1 MTLYCIF
8 SKCKVFGTE
17 YLSDK
22 KVKGVQMEPIITEQI
37 EKFRSGDFSGYES
50 FYYATSQTVYT
61 MLHTIIPDENTAAE
75 LMPKVYEKIYANV
88 QTLPQ
93 TEAFYVWS
101 AKLANEEALEYL
113 KGNAVSTGNSDM
125 QPEMDSVNAQTM
137 ESADSS
143 LDMPFYDYAAEDE
156 ALAITEDLSE
166 DRVFTEHVQA
176 VIEALS
182 PMEKIVFQ
190 SYYYFGESVPMI
202 VEKTG
207 CTTRAVKHTLGQTR
221 TAMLSAITT
230 HGQAPAYEV
239 KQENLHK
246 FSLKDTPWLY
256 ILFQNYIGKVTGIAH
271 VGITGSAAG
280 AIAIVGQ
287 TGGVAG
293 TYAVIGQ
300 AGGIAGTAAGQ
311 AGSAAGA
318 AVTGQAGGATGAAAK
333 ASAHGIA
340 KFLGTVGG
348 KVAVGVVGV
357 AAVVGIG
364 LGIHHASAKPEKH
377 IVAIEEENGS
387 GALMW
392 EDGPAPVQEA
402 TTEEVSWVDLKLEET
417 RQNVDSYRTTGSG
430 TRGDDAEVGE
440 SLAPYERKNCFY
452 AVADINGDGM
462 EDIYFG
468 YWNSETRQIEIRH
481 TYERD
486 DIDGIVTYYQKDLYL
501 SDQAKEFLYDKVDS
515 RFELISDYMDNES
528 SGGVGY
534 LKIDTG
540 GGEKYYKVIATTWY
554 VHGGSDGA
562 VNYDNYDYDFLLRQ
576 MRDENYSGYYQ
587 EVSASEFETYKAS
600 FTYKK
605 LEWHPLFE
613 NETILNEDPSIPDV
627 DGKF

>member
-1 MTLYCIF
+1 
-8 SKCKVFGTE
+8 
-17 YLSDK
+17 
-22 KVKGVQMEPIITEQI
+22 MEPIITEQI
-37 EKFRSGDFSGYES
+37 EKFQSGDFSGYES

-93 TEAFYVWS
+93 TEAFYAWS

-125 QPEMDSVNAQTM
+125 QPEMDSVNVQPV

-143 LDMPFYDYAAEDE
+143 LNMPFYDYAAEDE

-190 SYYYFGESVPMI
+190 SYYYFGESVPSI

-207 CTTRAVKHTLGQTR
+207 CTTRAVKYTLGQTR
-221 TAMLSAITT
+221 TAMLSAITAY
-230 HGQAPAYEV
+230 GQAPAYAV
-239 KQENLHK
+239 QQEKSHK

-280 AIAIVGQ
+280 AIAMVGQ
-287 TGGVAG
+287 AGGVAG
-293 TYAVIGQ
+293 TSAVIGQ
-300 AGGIAGTAAGQ
+300 AGGIAGTTAGQ
-311 AGSAAGA
+311 AGSAASA

-333 ASAHGIA
+333 AFAKGSA

-364 LGIHHASAKPEKH
+364 LGIHHASSEPERH
-377 IVAIEEENGS
+377 IVAIEEEDGS

-468 YWNSETRQIEIRH
+468 YWNSETRQVEIRH
-481 TYERD
+481 TYVRD
-486 DIDGIVTYYQKDLYL
+486 DIDGVVTFYQKDLYL
-501 SDQAKEFLYDKVDS
+501 SDEAEEFLYDKVDN

-540 GGEKYYKVIATTWY
+540 GGEKYYKVINNTWY
-554 VHGGSDGA
+554 VYGGSDGT
-562 VNYDNYDYDFLLRQ
+562 VNYNNYDYDFLLRQ

-613 NETILNEDPSIPDV
+613 DETILNEDPSIPDA

>member
-1 MTLYCIF
+1 
-8 SKCKVFGTE
+8 
-17 YLSDK
+17 
-22 KVKGVQMEPIITEQI
+22 MEPIITEQI
-37 EKFRSGDFSGYES
+37 EKFQSGDFSGYES

-61 MLHTIIPDENTAAE
+61 MLHTIIPDEKIAAE

-93 TEAFYVWS
+93 TEAFYAWS

-113 KGNAVSTGNSDM
+113 KGSVVLTGNSEM
-125 QPEMDSVNAQTM
+125 QPEMDVVNAQPV

-143 LDMPFYDYAAEDE
+143 LDMPFYDYATEDE
-156 ALAITEDLSE
+156 ALAITEELSE
-166 DRVFTEHVQA
+166 DRVFTEKVEA
-176 VIEALS
+176 VIETLS

-221 TAMLSAITT
+221 AAMLSAITAY
-230 HGQAPAYEV
+230 GQAPAYAV
-239 KQENLHK
+239 QQEKSHK

-280 AIAIVGQ
+280 AIAMVGQ
-287 TGGVAG
+287 AGGVAG
-293 TYAVIGQ
+293 TSAVIGQ
-300 AGGIAGTAAGQ
+300 AGGIAGQ

-364 LGIHHASAKPEKH
+364 LGIHHASSEPEKH
-377 IVAIEEENGS
+377 IVAIEEEDGS

-554 VHGGSDGA
+554 VHGGSDGT

-613 NETILNEDPSIPDV
+613 DETILNEDPSIPDA

>member
-1 MTLYCIF
+1 
-8 SKCKVFGTE
+8 
-17 YLSDK
+17 
-22 KVKGVQMEPIITEQI
+22 
-37 EKFRSGDFSGYES
+37 
-50 FYYATSQTVYT
+50 
-61 MLHTIIPDENTAAE
+61 
-75 LMPKVYEKIYANV
+75 
-88 QTLPQ
+88 
-93 TEAFYVWS
+93 
-101 AKLANEEALEYL
+101 
-113 KGNAVSTGNSDM
+113 M
-125 QPEMDSVNAQTM
+125 QPDTDSVNAQTM

-143 LDMPFYDYAAEDE
+143 SDMPFYDYAAEDE

-182 PMEKIVFQ
+182 PMEKVVFQ
-190 SYYYFGESVPMI
+190 SYYYFGESVPAI

-207 CTTRAVKHTLGQTR
+207 CTTRAVKHTIGQTR
-221 TAMLSAITT
+221 TALLSAITAY
-230 HGQAPAYEV
+230 GQAPAYAV
-239 KQENLHK
+239 QQEKSHK
-246 FSLKDTPWLY
+246 FGLKDTPWMY

-280 AIAIVGQ
+280 AIAMVGQ
-287 TGGVAG
+287 AGGVAG
-293 TYAVIGQ
+293 TSAVIGQ
-300 AGGIAGTAAGQ
+300 AGGIAGTTAGQ
-311 AGSAAGA
+311 AGSAASA

-333 ASAHGIA
+333 AFAKGSA

-364 LGIHHASAKPEKH
+364 LGIHHASSEPERH
-377 IVAIEEENGS
+377 IVAIEEEDGS

-440 SLAPYERKNCFY
+440 SLDPYERKNCFY

-613 NETILNEDPSIPDV
+613 DETILNEDPSIPDA

>member
-1 MTLYCIF
+1 
-8 SKCKVFGTE
+8 
-17 YLSDK
+17 
-22 KVKGVQMEPIITEQI
+22 MEPIITEQI

-93 TEAFYVWS
+93 TEAFYAWS

-113 KGNAVSTGNSDM
+113 KGSDVLTGNSDM
-125 QPEMDSVNAQTM
+125 QPEMEVVNAQTV

-143 LDMPFYDYAAEDE
+143 SDMPFYDYAAEDE
-156 ALAITEDLSE
+156 ALAITEELSE
-166 DRVFTEHVQA
+166 NRVFTEKVEA
-176 VIEALS
+176 VIKALS

-190 SYYYFGESVPMI
+190 SYYYFGESVPSI

-221 TAMLSAITT
+221 TALLSAITAY
-230 HGQAPAYEV
+230 GQAPAYEV
-239 KQENLHK
+239 KQENSHK

-280 AIAIVGQ
+280 AIAMVGQ
-287 TGGVAG
+287 AGGVAG
-293 TYAVIGQ
+293 TSAVIGQ
-300 AGGIAGTAAGQ
+300 AGGIAGTTAGQ
-311 AGSAAGA
+311 AGSAAGT
-318 AVTGQAGGATGAAAK
+318 AVTGQAGGATGTAAK
-333 ASAHGIA
+333 ASAKGSA

-364 LGIHHASAKPEKH
+364 LGIHHASSEPERH
-377 IVAIEEENGS
+377 IVAIEEEDGS

-392 EDGPAPVQEA
+392 EDGPAPAQEA

-452 AVADINGDGM
+452 AVEDINGDGM

-468 YWNSETRQIEIRH
+468 YWNSETRQVEIRH

-501 SDQAKEFLYDKVDS
+501 SDQAKDFLYDKVDS
-515 RFELISDYMDNES
+515 QFELISDYMDNES

-554 VHGGSDGA
+554 VYGGSDGT

>member
-1 MTLYCIF
+1 
-8 SKCKVFGTE
+8 
-17 YLSDK
+17 
-22 KVKGVQMEPIITEQI
+22 MEPIITEQI

-300 AGGIAGTAAGQ
+300 AGGIAGQ

-318 AVTGQAGGATGAAAK
+318 AVTGQAGGATGAVAK
-333 ASAHGIA
+333 AFAKGSA

-364 LGIHHASAKPEKH
+364 LGIHHASSEPERH
-377 IVAIEEENGS
+377 IVAIEEEDGS

-392 EDGPAPVQEA
+392 EDGPAPAQEA
-402 TTEEVSWVDLKLEET
+402 TTEEISWVDLKLKET

-452 AVADINGDGM
+452 AVEDINGDGM

-468 YWNSETRQIEIRH
+468 YWNSETRQVEIRH

-501 SDQAKEFLYDKVDS
+501 SDQAKDFLYDKVDS
-515 RFELISDYMDNES
+515 QFELISDYMDNES

-554 VHGGSDGA
+554 VYGGSDGT

-613 NETILNEDPSIPDV
+613 DETILNEDPSIADE

>member
-1 MTLYCIF
+1 
-8 SKCKVFGTE
+8 
-17 YLSDK
+17 
-22 KVKGVQMEPIITEQI
+22 MEPIITEQI

-93 TEAFYVWS
+93 TEAFYAWS
-101 AKLANEEALEYL
+101 AKLANEEVLEYL
-113 KGNAVSTGNSDM
+113 KESMAQANAAVT
-125 QPEMDSVNAQTM
+125 QPEMDVVNAQTV

-156 ALAITEDLSE
+156 ALAITEELSE
-166 DRVFTEHVQA
+166 DRVFTEKVEA
-176 VIEALS
+176 VIETLS

-207 CTTRAVKHTLGQTR
+207 CTTRVVKHTLGQTR

-239 KQENLHK
+239 KQENSHK

-280 AIAIVGQ
+280 AIAMV
-287 TGGVAG
+287 
-293 TYAVIGQ
+293 GQ
-300 AGGIAGTAAGQ
+300 AGGIAGTTAGQ
-311 AGSAAGA
+311 AGSAASA

-333 ASAHGIA
+333 ASAKGSA

-364 LGIHHASAKPEKH
+364 LGIHHASSEPERH
-377 IVAIEEENGS
+377 IVAIEEEDGS

-392 EDGPAPVQEA
+392 EDGPAPEVETEQ
-402 TTEEVSWVDLKLEET
+402 TEEETMPENEDEQQVKSQLEVMLE
-417 RQNVDSYRTTGSG
+417 QART
-430 TRGDDAEVGE
+430 
-440 SLAPYERKNCFY
+440 
-452 AVADINGDGM
+452 GM
-462 EDIYFG
+462 EDYAATGKSEYSDYYTITTYNKANSFYAMEDIDADGEDELLFG
-468 YWNSETRQIEIRH
+468 CWNPEKRMVEIRDICNWEYH
-481 TYERD
+481 PEARYGNCYYSEGNVMSVHASDDQNYDLVYYDSSLEDDYSCTCLLELRGRDGVIRYYELGYGAQPD
-486 DIDGIVTYYQKDLYL
+486 YFSGPMEVTYDTFLQQLDDDYQSLQYTEID
-501 SDQAKEFLYDKVDS
+501 
-515 RFELISDYMDNES
+515 ES
-528 SGGVGY
+528 
-534 LKIDTG
+534 
-540 GGEKYYKVIATTWY
+540 TWA
-554 VHGGSDGA
+554 G
-562 VNYDNYDYDFLLRQ
+562 
-576 MRDENYSGYYQ
+576 Q
-587 EVSASEFETYKAS
+587 EEAHS
-600 FTYKK
+600 YKK
-605 LEWHPLFE
+605 LSWKPMFE
-613 NETILNEDPSIPDV
+613 DETILDEDPSIPDA

>member
-1 MTLYCIF
+1 
-8 SKCKVFGTE
+8 
-17 YLSDK
+17 
-22 KVKGVQMEPIITEQI
+22 MEQIVTEQI
-37 EKFRSGDFSGYES
+37 EKFQSGDFCGYES

-61 MLHTIIPDENTAAE
+61 MLHTIIPDEKTAAE

-93 TEAFYVWS
+93 TEAFYAWS

-113 KGNAVSTGNSDM
+113 KGNATQADT
-125 QPEMDSVNAQTM
+125 DSVNAQTM
-137 ESADSS
+137 ESTDSS

-156 ALAITEDLSE
+156 ALAITEELSE
-166 DRVFTEHVQA
+166 NRVFTEKVEA

-182 PMEKIVFQ
+182 PMEKVVFQ
-190 SYYYFGESVPMI
+190 SYYYFGESVPAI

-207 CTTRAVKHTLGQTR
+207 CTTREVKHTLGQTR
-221 TAMLSAITT
+221 TAMLSAITAC
-230 HGQAPAYEV
+230 GQASAYAV
-239 KQENLHK
+239 QQEKSHK
-246 FSLKDTPWLY
+246 FSLRDTPWLY
-256 ILFQNYIGKVTGIAH
+256 ILFQNYIGRVTGIAH

-280 AIAIVGQ
+280 AIAMVGQ
-287 TGGVAG
+287 AGGVAG
-293 TYAVIGQ
+293 TSAVIGQ
-300 AGGIAGTAAGQ
+300 AGGIAGQ

-318 AVTGQAGGATGAAAK
+318 AVTGQAGGAAGAAAK

-348 KVAVGVVGV
+348 KVTVGVVGV

-364 LGIHHASAKPEKH
+364 LGIHHASSEPEKH
-377 IVAIEEENGS
+377 IVAIEEEDGS

-554 VHGGSDGA
+554 VHGGSDGT

-613 NETILNEDPSIPDV
+613 DETILNEDPSIPDA

>member
-1 MTLYCIF
+1 
-8 SKCKVFGTE
+8 
-17 YLSDK
+17 
-22 KVKGVQMEPIITEQI
+22 MEPIITEQI
-37 EKFRSGDFSGYES
+37 EKFQSGDFSGYES

-293 TYAVIGQ
+293 TSAVIGQ
-300 AGGIAGTAAGQ
+300 AGGIAGTTAGQ
-311 AGSAAGA
+311 AGSAASA

-333 ASAHGIA
+333 ASAKGSA

-364 LGIHHASAKPEKH
+364 LGIHHASSEPERH
-377 IVAIEEENGS
+377 IVAIEEEDGS

-468 YWNSETRQIEIRH
+468 YWNSETRQVEIRH
-481 TYERD
+481 TYVRD
-486 DIDGIVTYYQKDLYL
+486 DIDGVVTYYQRDLYL
-501 SDQAKEFLYDKVDS
+501 SDQAKDFLYDKVDS
-515 RFELISDYMDNES
+515 QFELISDYMDNES

-554 VHGGSDGA
+554 VYGGSDGT

-613 NETILNEDPSIPDV
+613 NETILNEDPSIPDA

>member
-1 MTLYCIF
+1 
-8 SKCKVFGTE
+8 
-17 YLSDK
+17 
-22 KVKGVQMEPIITEQI
+22 MESIITEQI
-37 EKFRSGDFSGYES
+37 EKFQSGDFSGYES

-75 LMPKVYEKIYANV
+75 LMPKIYESIYANV

-93 TEAFYVWS
+93 TEAFYAWS

-113 KGNAVSTGNSDM
+113 KENAVQANEVVTQVDT
-125 QPEMDSVNAQTM
+125 DVANAQGM

-143 LDMPFYDYAAEDE
+143 SDMPIYDYAAEDE
-156 ALAITEDLSE
+156 ALAITAELSE
-166 DRVFTEHVQA
+166 DDVFTEKIQA
-176 VIEALS
+176 VMEVLS
-182 PMEKIVFQ
+182 PMEKLVFQ

-221 TAMLSAITT
+221 TAMLSAIAEL
-230 HGQAPAYEV
+230 GQAPEYAA
-239 KQENLHK
+239 KQENSHK

-280 AIAIVGQ
+280 AIAMVGQ
-287 TGGVAG
+287 TGGVTG
-293 TYAVIGQ
+293 TSVVIGQ
-300 AGGIAGTAAGQ
+300 AGGIAG
-311 AGSAAGA
+311 SAAGA
-318 AVTGQAGGATGAAAK
+318 VATGQAGGAAGATATGQAGGAACAAAK

-348 KVAVGVVGV
+348 KVAVGIIGV

-364 LGIHHASAKPEKH
+364 LGIHHTSSEPERH
-377 IVAIEEENGS
+377 SVAIEYEDGGGE
-387 GALMW
+387 LRW
-392 EDGPAPVQEA
+392 EDGPAPVQEVEPV
-402 TTEEVSWVDLKLEET
+402 EEVSWVDLKLEQT
-417 RQNVDSYRTTGSG
+417 RKNVDSYRTTGKG
-430 TRGDDAEVGE
+430 TRNEDAEVGE

-452 AVADINGDGM
+452 AVVDINGDGM

-486 DIDGIVTYYQKDLYL
+486 DIDGIVTYYGKDLYL
-501 SDQAKEFLYDKVDS
+501 SDEAEEFLYDKVDS

-528 SGGVGY
+528 GGDVGY
-534 LKIDTG
+534 LKIHTG
-540 GGEKYYKVIATTWY
+540 GGEKYYKVIDIKWY
-554 VHGGSDGA
+554 VHGGSDGT

-576 MRDENYSGYYQ
+576 MKDENYSCYYQ

-613 NETILNEDPSIPDV
+613 DETILNDDPSIPDA
-627 DGKF
+627 DGRF

>member
-50 FYYATSQTVYT
+50 FYYVTSQTVYT

-93 TEAFYVWS
+93 TEAFYAWS

-113 KGNAVSTGNSDM
+113 KGNAVPTGNSDM
-125 QPEMDSVNAQTM
+125 QPEMNSVNAQTV

-156 ALAITEDLSE
+156 ALAITEELSE
-166 DRVFTEHVQA
+166 DRVFTEQVQA
-176 VIEALS
+176 VIETLS

-300 AGGIAGTAAGQ
+300 AGGIAGQ

-318 AVTGQAGGATGAAAK
+318 AVTGQAGGATGAVAK

-364 LGIHHASAKPEKH
+364 LGIHHASSEPERH
-377 IVAIEEENGS
+377 IVAIEEEDGS

-392 EDGPAPVQEA
+392 EDGPAPAQEA
-402 TTEEVSWVDLKLEET
+402 TTEEISWVDLKLKET

-452 AVADINGDGM
+452 AVEDINGDGM

-468 YWNSETRQIEIRH
+468 YWNSETRQVEIRH

-501 SDQAKEFLYDKVDS
+501 SDQAKDFLYDKVDS
-515 RFELISDYMDNES
+515 QFELISDYMDNES

-554 VHGGSDGA
+554 VYGGSDGT

-600 FTYKK
+600 FIYKK

-613 NETILNEDPSIPDV
+613 DETILNEDPSIPDA

>member
-1 MTLYCIF
+1 
-8 SKCKVFGTE
+8 
-17 YLSDK
+17 
-22 KVKGVQMEPIITEQI
+22 MEQIVTEQI
-37 EKFRSGDFSGYES
+37 EKFQSGDFSGYES

-61 MLHTIIPDENTAAE
+61 MLHTIIPDEKTAAE

-93 TEAFYVWS
+93 TEAFYAWS

-300 AGGIAGTAAGQ
+300 AGGIAGQ

-318 AVTGQAGGATGAAAK
+318 AVTGQAGGATGAVAK

-364 LGIHHASAKPEKH
+364 LGIHHASSEPERH
-377 IVAIEEENGS
+377 IVAIEEEDGS

-392 EDGPAPVQEA
+392 EDGPAPAQEA
-402 TTEEVSWVDLKLEET
+402 TTEEISWVDLKLKET

-452 AVADINGDGM
+452 AVEDINGDGM

-468 YWNSETRQIEIRH
+468 YWNSETRQVEIRH

-501 SDQAKEFLYDKVDS
+501 SDQAKDFLYDKVDS
-515 RFELISDYMDNES
+515 QFELISDYMDNES

-554 VHGGSDGA
+554 VYGGSDGT

-600 FTYKK
+600 FIYKK

-613 NETILNEDPSIPDV
+613 DETILNEDPSIPDA

>member
-1 MTLYCIF
+1 
-8 SKCKVFGTE
+8 
-17 YLSDK
+17 
-22 KVKGVQMEPIITEQI
+22 MEPIITEQI
-37 EKFRSGDFSGYES
+37 EKFQSGDFSGYES

-61 MLHTIIPDENTAAE
+61 MLHTIIPDEKTAAE

-93 TEAFYVWS
+93 TEAFYAWS

-190 SYYYFGESVPMI
+190 LYYYFGESVPMI

-300 AGGIAGTAAGQ
+300 AGGIAGQ

-318 AVTGQAGGATGAAAK
+318 AVTGQAGGATGAVAK

-364 LGIHHASAKPEKH
+364 LGIHHASSEPEKH
-377 IVAIEEENGS
+377 IVAIEEEDGS

-392 EDGPAPVQEA
+392 EDGPVPVQEA

-486 DIDGIVTYYQKDLYL
+486 DIDGIVTYYQRDLYL
-501 SDQAKEFLYDKVDS
+501 SDQAKDFLYDKVDS
-515 RFELISDYMDNES
+515 QFELISDYMDNES

-554 VHGGSDGA
+554 VYGGSDGT

-613 NETILNEDPSIPDV
+613 NETILNEDPSIPDA

>member
-37 EKFRSGDFSGYES
+37 EKFQSGDFSGYES

-61 MLHTIIPDENTAAE
+61 MLHTIIPDEKIAAE

-93 TEAFYVWS
+93 TEAFYAWS

-113 KGNAVSTGNSDM
+113 KGNAVPTGNSDI
-125 QPEMDSVNAQTM
+125 QSEMDSVNAQTM
-137 ESADSS
+137 ESADSGS
-143 LDMPFYDYAAEDE
+143 DMPFYDYAAEDE
-156 ALAITEDLSE
+156 ALAITDELSE
-166 DRVFTEHVQA
+166 NRVFTEQVQA

-207 CTTRAVKHTLGQTR
+207 CTTRAVKHILGQTR
-221 TAMLSAITT
+221 TAMLSAITELV
-230 HGQAPAYEV
+230 QAPAYAV
-239 KQENLHK
+239 QQENSHK
-246 FSLKDTPWLY
+246 FSLRDTPWLY

-280 AIAIVGQ
+280 AIAMVGQ
-287 TGGVAG
+287 AGGVAG
-293 TYAVIGQ
+293 TSAVIGQ
-300 AGGIAGTAAGQ
+300 AGGIAGQ

-364 LGIHHASAKPEKH
+364 LGIHHASSEPEKH
-377 IVAIEEENGS
+377 IVAIEEEDGN

-392 EDGPAPVQEA
+392 EDGSAPEVETEQ
-402 TTEEVSWVDLKLEET
+402 TEEETMPENEYEQQVKEQLEVMLE
-417 RQNVDSYRTTGSG
+417 Q
-430 TRGDDAEVGE
+430 A
-440 SLAPYERKNCFY
+440 RK
-452 AVADINGDGM
+452 GM
-462 EDIYFG
+462 EDYVATGKSEYSDYYTITTYSKSNSFYALEDIDEDGEDELLFG
-468 YWNSETRQIEIRH
+468 CWNPEKRMVEIRDICNWEYH
-481 TYERD
+481 PEARYGNCYYSEGNVMSIHASDDQNYDLVYYDSSLEDDYSRTCLLELRGRD
-486 DIDGIVTYYQKDLYL
+486 GVVRYYDLGYGVQLDYFSGPIDVTYDTFLQQLDDDYQSLEY
-501 SDQAKEFLYDKVDS
+501 AE
-515 RFELISDYMDNES
+515 
-528 SGGVGY
+528 
-534 LKIDTG
+534 ID
-540 GGEKYYKVIATTWY
+540 EATWA
-554 VHGGSDGA
+554 G
-562 VNYDNYDYDFLLRQ
+562 
-576 MRDENYSGYYQ
+576 Q
-587 EVSASEFETYKAS
+587 EEAHS
-600 FTYKK
+600 YKK
-605 LEWHPLFE
+605 LSWKPMFE
-613 NETILNEDPSIPDV
+613 DETILSEDPSIPDM

>member
-1 MTLYCIF
+1 
-8 SKCKVFGTE
+8 
-17 YLSDK
+17 
-22 KVKGVQMEPIITEQI
+22 MEPIITEQI
-37 EKFRSGDFSGYES
+37 EKFQSGDFSGYES

-93 TEAFYVWS
+93 TEAFYAWS

-113 KGNAVSTGNSDM
+113 KGNTTQA
-125 QPEMDSVNAQTM
+125 EMDVVNAQTM
-137 ESADSS
+137 ESADSGS
-143 LDMPFYDYAAEDE
+143 DMPFYDYAAEDE
-156 ALAITEDLSE
+156 ALTITEELSE
-166 DRVFTEHVQA
+166 NRVFTEKVEA

-190 SYYYFGESVPMI
+190 SYYYFGDSVPSI

-207 CTTRAVKHTLGQTR
+207 CTTRAVKHTIGQTR
-221 TAMLSAITT
+221 TALLSAITAY
-230 HGQAPAYEV
+230 GQAPAYAV
-239 KQENLHK
+239 QQEKSHK

-280 AIAIVGQ
+280 AIAMVGQ
-287 TGGVAG
+287 AGGVAG
-293 TYAVIGQ
+293 TSVVIGQ
-300 AGGIAGTAAGQ
+300 AGGIAGTTAGQ
-311 AGSAAGA
+311 AGSAAGT

-333 ASAHGIA
+333 AFAKGSA

-364 LGIHHASAKPEKH
+364 LGIHHASSEPERH
-377 IVAIEEENGS
+377 IVAIEEEDGS

-392 EDGPAPVQEA
+392 ENGPAPVQEA

-440 SLAPYERKNCFY
+440 SLDPYERKNCFY

-468 YWNSETRQIEIRH
+468 YWNSETRQVEIRH

-554 VHGGSDGA
+554 VYGGSDGT

-613 NETILNEDPSIPDV
+613 NETILNEDPSIPDA

>member
-1 MTLYCIF
+1 
-8 SKCKVFGTE
+8 
-17 YLSDK
+17 
-22 KVKGVQMEPIITEQI
+22 MEPIITEQI
-37 EKFRSGDFSGYES
+37 EKFLSGDFSGYES

-300 AGGIAGTAAGQ
+300 AGGIAGQ

-318 AVTGQAGGATGAAAK
+318 AVTGQAGGATGAVAK
-333 ASAHGIA
+333 AFAKGSA

-364 LGIHHASAKPEKH
+364 LGIHHASSEPERH
-377 IVAIEEENGS
+377 IVAIEEEDGS

-392 EDGPAPVQEA
+392 EDGPAPAQEA
-402 TTEEVSWVDLKLEET
+402 TTEEISWVDLKLKET

-452 AVADINGDGM
+452 AVEDINGDGM

-468 YWNSETRQIEIRH
+468 YWNSETRQVEIRH

-501 SDQAKEFLYDKVDS
+501 SDQAKDFLYDKVDS
-515 RFELISDYMDNES
+515 QFELISDYMDNES

-554 VHGGSDGA
+554 VYGGSDGT

-613 NETILNEDPSIPDV
+613 DETILNEDPSIPDV

>member
-1 MTLYCIF
+1 
-8 SKCKVFGTE
+8 
-17 YLSDK
+17 
-22 KVKGVQMEPIITEQI
+22 MEPIITEQI

-300 AGGIAGTAAGQ
+300 AG
-311 AGSAAGA
+311 SAAGA
-318 AVTGQAGGATGAAAK
+318 AVTGQAGGATGAVAK
-333 ASAHGIA
+333 AFAKGSA

-364 LGIHHASAKPEKH
+364 LGIHHASSEPERH
-377 IVAIEEENGS
+377 IVAIEEEDGS

-392 EDGPAPVQEA
+392 EDGPAPAQEA
-402 TTEEVSWVDLKLEET
+402 TTEEISWVDLKLKET

-452 AVADINGDGM
+452 AVEDINGDGM

-468 YWNSETRQIEIRH
+468 YWNSETRQVEIRH

-501 SDQAKEFLYDKVDS
+501 SDQAKDFLYDKVDS
-515 RFELISDYMDNES
+515 QFELISDYMDNES

-554 VHGGSDGA
+554 VYGGSDGT

-613 NETILNEDPSIPDV
+613 DETILNEDPSIPDA

>member
-1 MTLYCIF
+1 
-8 SKCKVFGTE
+8 
-17 YLSDK
+17 
-22 KVKGVQMEPIITEQI
+22 MEPIITEQI

-300 AGGIAGTAAGQ
+300 AGGIAGQ

-318 AVTGQAGGATGAAAK
+318 AVTGQAGGATGAVAK
-333 ASAHGIA
+333 AFAKGSA

-364 LGIHHASAKPEKH
+364 LGIHHASSEPERH
-377 IVAIEEENGS
+377 IVAIEEEDGS

-392 EDGPAPVQEA
+392 EDGPAPAQEA
-402 TTEEVSWVDLKLEET
+402 TTEEISWVDLKLKET

-452 AVADINGDGM
+452 AVEDINGDGM

-468 YWNSETRQIEIRH
+468 YWNSETRQVEIRH

-501 SDQAKEFLYDKVDS
+501 SDQAKDFLYDKVDS
-515 RFELISDYMDNES
+515 QFELISDYMDNES

-554 VHGGSDGA
+554 VYGGSDGT

-613 NETILNEDPSIPDV
+613 DETILNEDPSIPDA
-627 DGKF
+627 DGKKKIKKHLSEQSEGVNESNHYRAT

>member
-1 MTLYCIF
+1 
-8 SKCKVFGTE
+8 
-17 YLSDK
+17 
-22 KVKGVQMEPIITEQI
+22 MEPIITEQI

-50 FYYATSQTVYT
+50 FYYVTSQTVYT

-93 TEAFYVWS
+93 TEAFYAWS

-113 KGNAVSTGNSDM
+113 KGNAVPTGNSDM
-125 QPEMDSVNAQTM
+125 QPEMNSVNAQTV

-156 ALAITEDLSE
+156 ALAITEELSE
-166 DRVFTEHVQA
+166 DRVFTEQVQA
-176 VIEALS
+176 VIETLS

-280 AIAIVGQ
+280 AIAMVGQ
-287 TGGVAG
+287 AGGVAG
-293 TYAVIGQ
+293 TSAVIGQ
-300 AGGIAGTAAGQ
+300 AGGIAGTTAGQ
-311 AGSAAGA
+311 AGSAAGT
-318 AVTGQAGGATGAAAK
+318 AVTGQAGGATGTAAK
-333 ASAHGIA
+333 AFAKGSA

-364 LGIHHASAKPEKH
+364 LGIHHASSEPERH
-377 IVAIEEENGS
+377 IVAIEEEDGS

-392 EDGPAPVQEA
+392 EDEPAPAQEA

-452 AVADINGDGM
+452 AVEDINGDGM

-468 YWNSETRQIEIRH
+468 YWNSETRQVEIRH

-554 VHGGSDGA
+554 VYGGSDGT

-576 MRDENYSGYYQ
+576 MKDENYSGYYQ

-613 NETILNEDPSIPDV
+613 NETILNEDPSIPDA

>member
-1 MTLYCIF
+1 
-8 SKCKVFGTE
+8 
-17 YLSDK
+17 
-22 KVKGVQMEPIITEQI
+22 MEPIITEQI
-37 EKFRSGDFSGYES
+37 EKFQSGDFSGYES

-93 TEAFYVWS
+93 TEAFYAWS

-113 KGNAVSTGNSDM
+113 KGNAVSIGNSDM
-125 QPEMDSVNAQTM
+125 QPDTDSVNAQTM

-143 LDMPFYDYAAEDE
+143 SDMPFYDYAAEDE

-182 PMEKIVFQ
+182 PMEKVVFQ

-221 TAMLSAITT
+221 TAMLSAITAY
-230 HGQAPAYEV
+230 GQAPAYAV
-239 KQENLHK
+239 QQEKSHK

-280 AIAIVGQ
+280 AIAMVGQ
-287 TGGVAG
+287 AGGVAG
-293 TYAVIGQ
+293 TSAVMGQ
-300 AGGIAGTAAGQ
+300 AGGIAGQ
-311 AGSAAGA
+311 AGSAAGT
-318 AVTGQAGGATGAAAK
+318 AVTGQVGGATGAVAK
-333 ASAHGIA
+333 ASAKGSA

-364 LGIHHASAKPEKH
+364 LGIHHASSEPEKH
-377 IVAIEEENGS
+377 IVAIEEEDGS

-392 EDGPAPVQEA
+392 EDEPAPVQEA

-540 GGEKYYKVIATTWY
+540 GGEKYYKVINNTWY
-554 VHGGSDGA
+554 VYGGSDGT

-613 NETILNEDPSIPDV
+613 NETILNEDPSIPDA

>member
-1 MTLYCIF
+1 
-8 SKCKVFGTE
+8 
-17 YLSDK
+17 
-22 KVKGVQMEPIITEQI
+22 MEQIVTEQI
-37 EKFRSGDFSGYES
+37 EKFQSGDFSGYES

-61 MLHTIIPDENTAAE
+61 MLHTIIPDEKTAAE

-113 KGNAVSTGNSDM
+113 KGNTTQA
-125 QPEMDSVNAQTM
+125 EMDVVNAQTM

-143 LDMPFYDYAAEDE
+143 SDMQFYDYATEDE
-156 ALAITEDLSE
+156 ALAITDELSE
-166 DRVFTEHVQA
+166 NRVFTEQVQA

-221 TAMLSAITT
+221 TAMLSAITAC
-230 HGQAPAYEV
+230 GQAPAYAV
-239 KQENLHK
+239 QQEKSYK

-271 VGITGSAAG
+271 VGITGSVAG
-280 AIAIVGQ
+280 AIAMVGQ
-287 TGGVAG
+287 AGGVAG
-293 TYAVIGQ
+293 TSAVI
-300 AGGIAGTAAGQ
+300 GQ

-318 AVTGQAGGATGAAAK
+318 AVIGQAGGVAGTAAGQAGGVAGTVAGQAGSAAGVTVTGQAGGATGAVAK

-364 LGIHHASAKPEKH
+364 LGIHHASSEPEKH
-377 IVAIEEENGS
+377 IVAIEEEDGS

-392 EDGPAPVQEA
+392 EDGLAPEVETEQ
-402 TTEEVSWVDLKLEET
+402 TEEETMPENEDEQQVKSQLEVMLE
-417 RQNVDSYRTTGSG
+417 QART
-430 TRGDDAEVGE
+430 
-440 SLAPYERKNCFY
+440 
-452 AVADINGDGM
+452 GM
-462 EDIYFG
+462 EDYAATGKSEYSDYYTITTYSKANSFYAMEDIDADGEDELLFG
-468 YWNSETRQIEIRH
+468 CWNPEKRMVEIRDICNWEYH
-481 TYERD
+481 PEARYGNCYYSEGNVMSVHASDDQNYDLVYYDSSLEDDYSRTCLLELRGRD
-486 DIDGIVTYYQKDLYL
+486 GVVRYYDLGYGVLLDYFSGPIEVTYDTFLQQLDDDYQSLQYTEID
-501 SDQAKEFLYDKVDS
+501 
-515 RFELISDYMDNES
+515 ES
-528 SGGVGY
+528 
-534 LKIDTG
+534 
-540 GGEKYYKVIATTWY
+540 TWA
-554 VHGGSDGA
+554 G
-562 VNYDNYDYDFLLRQ
+562 
-576 MRDENYSGYYQ
+576 Q
-587 EVSASEFETYKAS
+587 EEAHS
-600 FTYKK
+600 YKK
-605 LEWHPLFE
+605 LSWKPMFE
-613 NETILNEDPSIPDV
+613 DETILNEDPSILDA

>member
-1 MTLYCIF
+1 
-8 SKCKVFGTE
+8 
-17 YLSDK
+17 
-22 KVKGVQMEPIITEQI
+22 MEPIITEQI
-37 EKFRSGDFSGYES
+37 EKFQSGDFSGYES

-93 TEAFYVWS
+93 TEAFYAWS

-113 KGNAVSTGNSDM
+113 KGNAVSIGNSDM
-125 QPEMDSVNAQTM
+125 QPDTDSVNAQTM

-143 LDMPFYDYAAEDE
+143 SDMPFYDYAAEDE

-182 PMEKIVFQ
+182 PMEKVVFQ
-190 SYYYFGESVPMI
+190 SYYYFGESVPAI

-207 CTTRAVKHTLGQTR
+207 CTTRAVKHTIGQTR
-221 TAMLSAITT
+221 TAMLSAITELV
-230 HGQAPAYEV
+230 QAPAYAV
-239 KQENLHK
+239 QQENSHK
-246 FSLKDTPWLY
+246 FSLRDTPWLY

-280 AIAIVGQ
+280 AIAMV
-287 TGGVAG
+287 
-293 TYAVIGQ
+293 
-300 AGGIAGTAAGQ
+300 GQ
-311 AGSAAGA
+311 AGSAASA

-333 ASAHGIA
+333 AFAKGSA

-364 LGIHHASAKPEKH
+364 LGIHHASSEPERH
-377 IVAIEEENGS
+377 IVAIEEEDGS

-554 VHGGSDGA
+554 VYGGSDGA

-613 NETILNEDPSIPDV
+613 DETILNEDPSIPDA

>member
-1 MTLYCIF
+1 
-8 SKCKVFGTE
+8 
-17 YLSDK
+17 
-22 KVKGVQMEPIITEQI
+22 MEPIITEQI
-37 EKFRSGDFSGYES
+37 EKFQSGDFSGYES

-61 MLHTIIPDENTAAE
+61 MLHTIISDEKTAAE

-93 TEAFYVWS
+93 TEAFYAWS

-113 KGNAVSTGNSDM
+113 KGNTTQADT
-125 QPEMDSVNAQTM
+125 DSVNAQTV

-143 LDMPFYDYAAEDE
+143 SDMSFYDYAAEDE
-156 ALAITEDLSE
+156 ALAITEELSE
-166 DRVFTEHVQA
+166 DRVFTEKVEA

-190 SYYYFGESVPMI
+190 SYYYFGESVSAI

-207 CTTRAVKHTLGQTR
+207 CTTRAVKQTLGQTR
-221 TAMLSAITT
+221 TAMLSAITAY
-230 HGQAPAYEV
+230 GQTPAYAV
-239 KQENLHK
+239 QQEKSHK

-256 ILFQNYIGKVTGIAH
+256 ILFQNYIGKVTGIAN

-280 AIAIVGQ
+280 AIAMVGQ
-287 TGGVAG
+287 AGGVAG
-293 TYAVIGQ
+293 TSAVIGQ
-300 AGGIAGTAAGQ
+300 AGGIAGNAAGQ
-311 AGSAAGA
+311 AGGA
-318 AVTGQAGGATGAAAK
+318 AGAAAK

-364 LGIHHASAKPEKH
+364 LGIHHASSEPERH
-377 IVAIEEENGS
+377 RVAIEEENGS
-387 GALMW
+387 GALIW
-392 EDGPAPVQEA
+392 EDGPAPAQEA
-402 TTEEVSWVDLKLEET
+402 TTEEISWVDLKLEET

-430 TRGDDAEVGE
+430 TRGDDAEIGE
-440 SLAPYERKNCFY
+440 SLVPYERKNCFY

-554 VHGGSDGA
+554 VHGGSDGT

-613 NETILNEDPSIPDV
+613 DETILDEDPSIPDA

>member
-1 MTLYCIF
+1 
-8 SKCKVFGTE
+8 
-17 YLSDK
+17 
-22 KVKGVQMEPIITEQI
+22 MEPIITEQI
-37 EKFRSGDFSGYES
+37 EKFQSGDFSGYES
-50 FYYATSQTVYT
+50 FYHATSQTVYT
-61 MLHTIIPDENTAAE
+61 MLHTIIPDEKTAAE

-93 TEAFYVWS
+93 TEAFYAWS

-166 DRVFTEHVQA
+166 NRVFTEHVQA

-271 VGITGSAAG
+271 VGITGSEAG
-280 AIAIVGQ
+280 AIAMVGQ
-287 TGGVAG
+287 AGGVAG
-293 TYAVIGQ
+293 TSAVIGQ

-318 AVTGQAGGATGAAAK
+318 AVTGQAGGAAGTAAK
-333 ASAHGIA
+333 ASAKGSA

-348 KVAVGVVGV
+348 KVAVGVAGV

-364 LGIHHASAKPEKH
+364 LGIHHASSEPERH
-377 IVAIEEENGS
+377 IVAIEEEDSS

-468 YWNSETRQIEIRH
+468 YWNSETRQVEIRH

-501 SDQAKEFLYDKVDS
+501 SDQAKDFLYDKVDS
-515 RFELISDYMDNES
+515 QFELISDYMDNES

-554 VHGGSDGA
+554 VYGGSDGT

-613 NETILNEDPSIPDV
+613 DETILNEDPSIPDV

>member
-1 MTLYCIF
+1 
-8 SKCKVFGTE
+8 
-17 YLSDK
+17 
-22 KVKGVQMEPIITEQI
+22 MEPIITEQI
-37 EKFRSGDFSGYES
+37 EKFQSGDFSGYES

-93 TEAFYVWS
+93 TEAFYAWS

-113 KGNAVSTGNSDM
+113 KGNTTQA
-125 QPEMDSVNAQTM
+125 EMDVVNAQTM
-137 ESADSS
+137 ESADSGS
-143 LDMPFYDYAAEDE
+143 DMPFYDYAAEDE

-207 CTTRAVKHTLGQTR
+207 CTTRSVKHTLGQTR

-300 AGGIAGTAAGQ
+300 AGGIAGQ

-318 AVTGQAGGATGAAAK
+318 AVTGQAGGATGAVAK
-333 ASAHGIA
+333 AFAKGSA

-364 LGIHHASAKPEKH
+364 LGIHHASSEPERH
-377 IVAIEEENGS
+377 IVAIEEEDGS

-392 EDGPAPVQEA
+392 EDGPAPAQET
-402 TTEEVSWVDLKLEET
+402 TTEEISWVDLKLKET

-452 AVADINGDGM
+452 AVEDINGDGM

-468 YWNSETRQIEIRH
+468 YWNSETRQVEIRH

-501 SDQAKEFLYDKVDS
+501 SDQAKDFLYDKVDS
-515 RFELISDYMDNES
+515 QFELISDYMDNES

-534 LKIDTG
+534 LKIDSG

-554 VHGGSDGA
+554 VYGGSDGT

-613 NETILNEDPSIPDV
+613 DETILNEDPSIPDA

>member
-1 MTLYCIF
+1 
-8 SKCKVFGTE
+8 
-17 YLSDK
+17 
-22 KVKGVQMEPIITEQI
+22 MEPIITEQI
-37 EKFRSGDFSGYES
+37 EKFQSGDFSGYES

-93 TEAFYVWS
+93 TEAFYAWS

-113 KGNAVSTGNSDM
+113 KGNTTQA
-125 QPEMDSVNAQTM
+125 EMDVVNAQTM
-137 ESADSS
+137 ESADSGS
-143 LDMPFYDYAAEDE
+143 DMPFYDYAAEDE
-156 ALAITEDLSE
+156 ALTITEELSE
-166 DRVFTEHVQA
+166 NRVFTEKVEA

-190 SYYYFGESVPMI
+190 SYYYFGDSVPSI

-207 CTTRAVKHTLGQTR
+207 CTTRAVKHTIGQTR
-221 TAMLSAITT
+221 TALLSAITAY
-230 HGQAPAYEV
+230 GQAPAYAV
-239 KQENLHK
+239 QQEKSHK

-280 AIAIVGQ
+280 AIAMVGQ
-287 TGGVAG
+287 AGGVAG
-293 TYAVIGQ
+293 TSVVIGQ
-300 AGGIAGTAAGQ
+300 AGGIAGNAAGQ

-364 LGIHHASAKPEKH
+364 LGIHHASSEPEKH
-377 IVAIEEENGS
+377 IVAIEEEDGN

-554 VHGGSDGA
+554 VYGGSDGA

-613 NETILNEDPSIPDV
+613 DETILNEDPSIPDA

>member
-1 MTLYCIF
+1 
-8 SKCKVFGTE
+8 
-17 YLSDK
+17 
-22 KVKGVQMEPIITEQI
+22 MEQIVTEQI
-37 EKFRSGDFSGYES
+37 EKFQSGDFSGYES
-50 FYYATSQTVYT
+50 FYYATSQTVYA
-61 MLHTIIPDENTAAE
+61 MLHTIIPDEKTAAE

-93 TEAFYVWS
+93 TEAFYAWS
-101 AKLANEEALEYL
+101 AKLANEEALECL
-113 KGNAVSTGNSDM
+113 KGNVVSTGNSDM
-125 QPEMDSVNAQTM
+125 QPEMDSVNAQTV
-137 ESADSS
+137 ESADSG

-156 ALAITEDLSE
+156 ALAITEELYE
-166 DRVFTEHVQA
+166 NRVFTEHVQA

-207 CTTRAVKHTLGQTR
+207 CTTRAVKHTIGQTR
-221 TAMLSAITT
+221 TALLSAITAY
-230 HGQAPAYEV
+230 GQAPAYAV
-239 KQENLHK
+239 QQEKSHK

-280 AIAIVGQ
+280 AIAMVGQ
-287 TGGVAG
+287 AGGVAG
-293 TYAVIGQ
+293 TSAVIGQ
-300 AGGIAGTAAGQ
+300 AGGIAGTTAGQ
-311 AGSAAGA
+311 AGSAAGTA
-318 AVTGQAGGATGAAAK
+318 LTGQAGGAAGTAAK
-333 ASAHGIA
+333 ASAKGSA
-340 KFLGTVGG
+340 KFFGTVGG

-364 LGIHHASAKPEKH
+364 LGIHHASSEPEKH
-377 IVAIEEENGS
+377 IVAIEEEDGS

-534 LKIDTG
+534 LKINTG

-554 VHGGSDGA
+554 VYGGSDGT

-576 MRDENYSGYYQ
+576 MKDENYSGYYQ

-600 FTYKK
+600 FIYNK

-613 NETILNEDPSIPDV
+613 NETILNEDPSIPDA

>member
-1 MTLYCIF
+1 
-8 SKCKVFGTE
+8 
-17 YLSDK
+17 
-22 KVKGVQMEPIITEQI
+22 MEPIITEQI
-37 EKFRSGDFSGYES
+37 EKFQSGDFSGYES

-93 TEAFYVWS
+93 TEAFYAWS

-113 KGNAVSTGNSDM
+113 KGNAVPTGNSDM
-125 QPEMDSVNAQTM
+125 QSEMNSVNAQTV

-156 ALAITEDLSE
+156 ALAITEELSE
-166 DRVFTEHVQA
+166 DRVFTEKVEA

-182 PMEKIVFQ
+182 PMEKIVFR
-190 SYYYFGESVPMI
+190 SYYYFGESVPVI

-207 CTTRAVKHTLGQTR
+207 CTTRVVKHTLGQTR
-221 TAMLSAITT
+221 TALLSAITAY
-230 HGQAPAYEV
+230 GQAPAYEV
-239 KQENLHK
+239 KQENSHK

-280 AIAIVGQ
+280 AIAMVGQ
-287 TGGVAG
+287 AGGVAG
-293 TYAVIGQ
+293 TSAVMGQ
-300 AGGIAGTAAGQ
+300 AGGIAGTTAGQ
-311 AGSAAGA
+311 AGSAASA

-333 ASAHGIA
+333 AFAKGSA

-364 LGIHHASAKPEKH
+364 LGIHHASSEPEKH
-377 IVAIEEENGS
+377 IVAIEEEDGS

-468 YWNSETRQIEIRH
+468 YWNSETRQVEIRH
-481 TYERD
+481 TYVRD
-486 DIDGIVTYYQKDLYL
+486 DIDGVVTFYQKDLYL
-501 SDQAKEFLYDKVDS
+501 SDEAEEFLYDKVDN

-528 SGGVGY
+528 GGGVGY

-554 VHGGSDGA
+554 VHGGSDGT

-613 NETILNEDPSIPDV
+613 NETILNEDPSIPDA

>member
-1 MTLYCIF
+1 
-8 SKCKVFGTE
+8 
-17 YLSDK
+17 
-22 KVKGVQMEPIITEQI
+22 MEPIITEQI
-37 EKFRSGDFSGYES
+37 EKFQSGDFSGYES

-93 TEAFYVWS
+93 TEAFYAWS
-101 AKLANEEALEYL
+101 AKLANEEVLEYL
-113 KGNAVSTGNSDM
+113 KESMAQANAAVT
-125 QPEMDSVNAQTM
+125 QAEMDVVNAQTM

-143 LDMPFYDYAAEDE
+143 SDMPFYDYAAEDE

-182 PMEKIVFQ
+182 PMEKVVFQ

-221 TAMLSAITT
+221 TAMLSAITAY
-230 HGQAPAYEV
+230 GQAPAYAV
-239 KQENLHK
+239 QQEKSHK

-280 AIAIVGQ
+280 AIAMVGQ
-287 TGGVAG
+287 AGGVAG
-293 TYAVIGQ
+293 TSAVMGQ
-300 AGGIAGTAAGQ
+300 AGGIAGQ
-311 AGSAAGA
+311 AGSAAGT
-318 AVTGQAGGATGAAAK
+318 AVTGQAGGATGAVAK
-333 ASAHGIA
+333 ASAKGSA

-364 LGIHHASAKPEKH
+364 LGIHHASSEPEKH
-377 IVAIEEENGS
+377 IVAIEEEDGS

-392 EDGPAPVQEA
+392 EDEPAPVQEA

-452 AVADINGDGM
+452 AEADINGDGM

-468 YWNSETRQIEIRH
+468 YWNSETRQVEIRH

-486 DIDGIVTYYQKDLYL
+486 DIDGIVTYYQRDLYL
-501 SDQAKEFLYDKVDS
+501 SDQAKDFLYDKVDS
-515 RFELISDYMDNES
+515 QFELISDYMDNES

-554 VHGGSDGA
+554 VYGGSDGT

-613 NETILNEDPSIPDV
+613 NETILNEDPSIPDA

>member
-1 MTLYCIF
+1 
-8 SKCKVFGTE
+8 
-17 YLSDK
+17 
-22 KVKGVQMEPIITEQI
+22 MEPIITEQI
-37 EKFRSGDFSGYES
+37 EKFQSGDFSGYES

-93 TEAFYVWS
+93 TEAFYAWS

-113 KGNAVSTGNSDM
+113 KGNTTQA
-125 QPEMDSVNAQTM
+125 EMDVVNAQTM
-137 ESADSS
+137 ESADSGS
-143 LDMPFYDYAAEDE
+143 DMPFYDYAAEDE
-156 ALAITEDLSE
+156 ALTITEELSE
-166 DRVFTEHVQA
+166 NRVFTEKVEA

-190 SYYYFGESVPMI
+190 SYYYFGDSVPSI

-207 CTTRAVKHTLGQTR
+207 CTTRAVKHTIGQTR
-221 TAMLSAITT
+221 TALLSAITAY
-230 HGQAPAYEV
+230 GQAPAYAV
-239 KQENLHK
+239 QQEKSHK

-280 AIAIVGQ
+280 AIAMVGQ
-287 TGGVAG
+287 AGGVAG
-293 TYAVIGQ
+293 TSALIGQ

-364 LGIHHASAKPEKH
+364 LGIHHASSEPERH
-377 IVAIEEENGS
+377 IVAIEEEDGS

-440 SLAPYERKNCFY
+440 SLDPYERKNCFY

-468 YWNSETRQIEIRH
+468 YWNSETRQVEIRH

-486 DIDGIVTYYQKDLYL
+486 DIDGIVTYYQRDLYL
-501 SDQAKEFLYDKVDS
+501 SDQAKDFLYDKVDS
-515 RFELISDYMDNES
+515 QFELISDYMDNES

-554 VHGGSDGA
+554 VYGGSDGT

-613 NETILNEDPSIPDV
+613 NETILNEDPSIPDA